1 MEEFET
7 IYRTYYKTVYFY
19 IYDLCRNQTIAEDVT
34 QETFYKVMAKI
45 DTFKGECSLSTWMI
59 QIAKNTYFGYLRK
72 KKLEEKYETEILPE
86 SESFEEKIVNKET
99 AVEIHK
105 LLHKLKDP
113 YKEVFWM
120 RTFGELSF
128 AEIAEIHGKTENWA
142 RVTYYRAKEQID
154 ISDLR

>member
-1 MEEFET
+1 MKSFSTNLNSKRITNEPNAHET
-7 IYRTYYKTVYFY
+7 I
-19 IYDLCRNQTIAEDVT
+19 
-34 QETFYKVMAKI
+34 MAAI
-45 DTFKGECSLSTWMI
+45 RILGSTSSQFEI
-59 QIAKNTYFGYLRK
+59 IK

-86 SESFEEKIVNKET
+86 SESVEEKIVNKET

-128 AEIAEIHGKTENWA
+128 AEIAEIHGKTESWA